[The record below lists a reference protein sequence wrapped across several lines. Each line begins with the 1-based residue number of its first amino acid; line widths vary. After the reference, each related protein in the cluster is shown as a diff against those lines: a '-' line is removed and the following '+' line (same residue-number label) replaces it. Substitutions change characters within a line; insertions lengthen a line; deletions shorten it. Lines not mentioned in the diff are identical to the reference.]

1 MMDDTTPDQPDP
13 KSFEDVDAAPHEERA
28 TRSWGDEPMP
38 GWVPRAMLFFFLGV
52 AGLAT
57 VYWLFLRLRGL
68 LLILLISLL
77 LAFALE
83 PPVNFLA
90 RRGWRRGSATGLVFV
105 GLAVVIA
112 GFVAAMSVVVVDQVS
127 TFADEADRYGKQIE
141 DFAKD
146 TFGADIDVDK
156 TIDDLTADDGPLR
169 EFAANNA
176 ADIAAAVLGG
186 VFQAFTVALFTF
198 YLVADAPRLRRT
210 VCSLL
215 RPARQHEVLRAWEL
229 AVDRTGGYIYSRSL
243 LAALSALATWLALV
257 IIGVP
262 YAVPLALWVGIVSQ
276 FVPVVGTYIAGAL
289 PVLIA
294 ALQDPIDVIWTLAF
308 IVAYQQVENYL
319 LAPRITAHTMEL
331 HPAVAFGTVIAGAA
345 ILGPVGAVLALP
357 VAAAGQGFFSTYIQR
372 HTIVD
377 SALTKEPR
385 RKRRPLLR
393 VIRAWKTTR
402 IARRDA
408 GKTPEPR

>member
-1 MMDDTTPDQPDP
+1 MDDTA
-13 KSFEDVDAAPHEERA
+13 KSRPNPESLDLHGTAPPED
-28 TRSWGDEPMP
+28 RSKRNRSDDSMP
-38 GWVPRAMLFFFLGV
+38 GWIPRAILYFLLGV

-57 VYWLFLRLRGL
+57 VYWLFQRLQGL

-90 RRGWRRGSATGLVFV
+90 RRGWRRGSATGLVFL
-105 GLAVVIA
+105 GLALVIA
-112 GFVAAMSVVVVDQVS
+112 AFVAAMSVVVVDQVS
-127 TFADEADRYGKQIE
+127 TFADEADRYGRQIE

-169 EFAANNA
+169 EFAANNGT
-176 ADIAAAVLGG
+176 DIAAAVLGG

-210 VCSLL
+210 VCSML
-215 RPARQHEVLRAWEL
+215 RPSRQHEVLRAWEL
-229 AVDRTGGYIYSRSL
+229 AVDRTGGYIYSRAL
-243 LAALSALATWLALV
+243 LAALSALATWLALL

-262 YAVPLALWVGIVSQ
+262 YAVPLALWVGVISQ

-289 PVLIA
+289 PVAIA
-294 ALQDPIDVIWTLAF
+294 ALNDPIDVVWTLAF
-308 IVAYQQVENYL
+308 IIAYQQLENYL

-345 ILGPVGAVLALP
+345 IIGPVGAVLALP
-357 VAAAGQGFFSTYIQR
+357 VAAAGQGFFTTYVQR
-372 HTIVD
+372 HAIVE

-385 RKRRPLLR
+385 HRRGLL
-393 VIRAWKTTR
+393 VR
-402 IARRDA
+402 IASSWKVKRSARHA
-408 GKTPEPR
+408 E